1 MTRESSESNVTFVI
15 LGVIFSVV
23 YGGIAV
29 YVFCLSGLAGE
40 FGESVW
46 RDIAGIVVSI
56 TAMLALTY
64 ASLLVL
70 TYRRPDRSEP
80 GDPSAFEWHF
90 LVPCRD
96 EEAVI
101 GETISSARTSFPNCH
116 VWVIDDAS
124 EDATA
129 AIVRDL
135 MDIDPNVHL
144 VSRVAPNA
152 RLGKGKAL
160 NAAFRSVSDFVG
172 GDAALRQRTII
183 GVLDADGYLSD
194 NALELLAGPQG
205 FGSDEHG
212 AAQVEVWMKNRGDR
226 RPRGD
231 RGWYLNGL
239 GRFLVR
245 MQDIEF
251 RTSNSAMQLFRML
264 TGTVGLG
271 GNGQFARLT
280 VLDAL
285 EEAHGDPWGNKLSED
300 YELGLNIMAL
310 GFKNTYI
317 REAHVSQEAL
327 PYFRRLLTQRTRWA
341 QGIMECAANIRV
353 LSKANSLTVGGW
365 LEVHYFIAQ
374 PVLTMLNLVLVPT
387 LLVLALIDG
396 SIGFLSNSLAWLV
409 VVAGLVFLIA
419 PYAVWPVL
427 YRRRG
432 GERISLLS
440 SVLLGL
446 TYLVYVYLTYFYYPR
461 AIFRMLTGRS
471 SWAKTRRNAEDESAI
486 AATTPAALR
495 TIPLVDTAVFDELVL
510 DLEGELA
517 AVTEI
522 VARFVVAWPR
532 RIGQLRGAVASEQLE
547 AMWDAIGS
555 IRVSAAML
563 GAPRLQVA
571 AEEFIEL
578 LSEQQQSPGTA
589 STETRLDDG
598 TALASEL
605 GVDMAAARRSVG
617 EIARVGVDTVV
628 EMRSRYLEVDT
639 RIPSP
644 GAEPVTPR
652 ESR

>member
-80 GDPSAFEWHF
+80 GDPNAFEWHF

-101 GETISSARTSFPNCH
+101 GETVSSARTSFPNCH

-144 VSRVAPNA
+144 VPRVAPNA

-251 RTSNSAMQLFRML
+251 RTSNSAMQLRASRCWMRSKRR
-264 TGTVGLG
+264 TVTRGGTSSV
-271 GNGQFARLT
+271 
-280 VLDAL
+280 
-285 EEAHGDPWGNKLSED
+285 
-300 YELGLNIMAL
+300 
-310 GFKNTYI
+310 
-317 REAHVSQEAL
+317 
-327 PYFRRLLTQRTRWA
+327 RTMNSASTSWRWA
-341 QGIMECAANIRV
+341 SR
-353 LSKANSLTVGGW
+353 T
-365 LEVHYFIAQ
+365 
-374 PVLTMLNLVLVPT
+374 PT
-387 LLVLALIDG
+387 FGRPTCL
-396 SIGFLSNSLAWLV
+396 
-409 VVAGLVFLIA
+409 
-419 PYAVWPVL
+419 
-427 YRRRG
+427 RRRFPT
-432 GERISLLS
+432 SAACS
-440 SVLLGL
+440 
-446 TYLVYVYLTYFYYPR
+446 
-461 AIFRMLTGRS
+461 
-471 SWAKTRRNAEDESAI
+471 RNA
-486 AATTPAALR
+486 P
-495 TIPLVDTAVFDELVL
+495 V
-510 DLEGELA
+510 G
-517 AVTEI
+517 
-522 VARFVVAWPR
+522 R
-532 RIGQLRGAVASEQLE
+532 RGL
-547 AMWDAIGS
+547 WN
-555 IRVSAAML
+555 
-563 GAPRLQVA
+563 
-571 AEEFIEL
+571 
-578 LSEQQQSPGTA
+578 
-589 STETRLDDG
+589 
-598 TALASEL
+598 
-605 GVDMAAARRSVG
+605 ARRTS
-617 EIARVGVDTVV
+617 EC
-628 EMRSRYLEVDT
+628 
-639 RIPSP
+639 
-644 GAEPVTPR
+644 
-652 ESR
+652 